1 MRRKGKMRAFILVLG
16 IAGILGMTAC
26 QNSTSKLPDLSGM
39 GKVAAVSREEGSGTR
54 MEFETL
60 LDTSEA
66 GAKIVATSTDE
77 VNKQIAD
84 NKNAIGYMAYSG
96 NALSDQT
103 KQIKVNG
110 QTLSSQSIQK
120 GKYPLCR
127 NYYIAYRGELSAV
140 GQDFLSYMMGK
151 GQKIVGKNC
160 VPVKKETS
168 FLSDK
173 SKGTLTIKG
182 STSAESLIKEM
193 IKDYQTY
200 NPNAKIRMI
209 SSDSSMGL
217 TAAIRGE
224 CDLAVSSRDLKDY
237 ESELLTSKAFAKDGI
252 AIVVNKDNPVEDLS
266 VKQIKKLYDGD
277 CKKWSDLK

>member
-1 MRRKGKMRAFILVLG
+1 MRRKGKGRALILILG
-16 IAGILGMTAC
+16 ITGLLAMTAC
-26 QNSTSKLPDLSGM
+26 QSGTSKLPDLSHM
-39 GKVAAVSREEGSGTR
+39 GNVEAVSREEGSGTR
-54 MEFETL
+54 MEFETI

-66 GAKIVATSTDE
+66 GAKVVATSTDE
-77 VNKQIAD
+77 VQKQVKD
-84 NKNAIGYMAYSG
+84 DKNAIGYMAYNG
-96 NALSDQT
+96 NPLSDQT
-103 KQIKVNG
+103 KMIKVDG
-110 QTLSSQSIQK
+110 QQLSTQSIQK
-120 GKYPLCR
+120 EKYPLCR
-127 NYYIAYRGELSAV
+127 NYYIAYRGRLSAV
-140 GQDFLSYMMGK
+140 GEDFISYMMGK

-168 FLSDK
+168 FLSDR

-182 STSAESLIKEM
+182 STSAAPLIKEM

-200 NPNAKIRMI
+200 NPNARIRMI